1 MAFTPTQSL
10 YTASPITL
18 KDYQHAAR
26 LFVDDQFRLLP
37 KTKFLYHV
45 SFSINE
51 AALKSIDLVQRHR
64 NEINM
69 LVKSVDLPNFT
80 INTETLNQYN
90 RKKNVVTGHKYTAAN
105 IKFHD
110 DNMGLINQLWQNY
123 YAYYFAD
130 STSAKTSGAYNRNAT
145 KNFNYIKT
153 AYGFDNGSTLPF
165 FNSITIYQMARH
177 EYISYTLQNPIIAS
191 WNHGPLDA
199 ANQASH
205 DNSATIM
212 FEAVAYGNGTVTTD
226 DPPGFGS
233 EHYDQTPSPL
243 QGGGQVNSS
252 PSFVSNVNVQGNAQS
267 FVNNVTSTIN
277 GYQNLQNLP
286 AAPATSS
293 ASSLL
298 NTVQQGV
305 SGIQGIAFPVANTI
319 SNTVTATKVI
329 LGL

>member
-1 MAFTPTQSL
+1 MAFTSTRYLNSSSNTNL
-10 YTASPITL
+10 R
-18 KDYQHAAR
+18 DYQHAAR

-80 INTETLNQYN
+80 ISTETLNQYN

-130 STSAKTSGAYNRNAT
+130 SSSAKQSGAYNRTAT

-177 EYISYTLQNPIIAS
+177 EYVSYTLLNPIIAS
-191 WNHGPLDA
+191 WNHNPLSSTETTA
-199 ANQASH
+199 H

-212 FEAVAYGNGTVTTD
+212 FEAVAYNNGNVTAD

-233 EHYDQTPSPL
+233 EHYDRAPSPL
-243 QGGGQVNSS
+243 TGGVVPSSS

-267 FVNNVTSTIN
+267 FVNNLTTTIN
-277 GYQNLQNLP
+277 GYQNSQLIP
-286 AAPATSS
+286 APSTPSS

-305 SGIQGIAFPVANTI
+305 SGIQGIAFPVANAV

>member
-1 MAFTPTQSL
+1 MAFTPNQSL
-10 YTASPITL
+10 KSSPDINL

-51 AALKSIDLVQRHR
+51 AALRNIDIVQRHR

-69 LVKSVDLPNFT
+69 LVKSVDLPSVT
-80 INTETLNQYN
+80 ITTETLNQYN
-90 RKKNVVTGHKYTAAN
+90 RKKNVVTGHKWAAAN

-123 YAYYFAD
+123 YSYYFAD
-130 STSAKTSGAYNRNAT
+130 SISAQSAGTYNRTAT
-145 KNFNYIKT
+145 RGFDYIT
-153 AYGFDNGSTLPF
+153 TPYGFDNGSILPF

-177 EYISYTLQNPIIAS
+177 EYVSYILHTPIISA
-191 WNHGPLDA
+191 WNHGGLDYTSA
-199 ANQASH
+199 MPH
-205 DNSATIM
+205 ENSASIQ
-212 FEAVAYGNGTVTTD
+212 FEAVSYGNGMVTVD

-233 EHYDQTPSPL
+233 EHYDQSPSPL
-243 QGGGQVNSS
+243 SGGTQGSAS

-267 FVNNVTSTIN
+267 FVNNLTTTIN
-277 GYQNLQNLP
+277 GYQNSQSIP
-286 AAPATSS
+286 AASQGSKVSS
-293 ASSLL
+293 II

-305 SGIQGIAFPVANTI
+305 SGIQGIAFPVANAVSSTI
-319 SNTVTATKVI
+319 TATKSF

>member
-1 MAFTPTQSL
+1 MAFTPTQFLNS
-10 YTASPITL
+10 TPDFNL

-45 SFSINE
+45 SFSVNE

-80 INTETLNQYN
+80 INTEILNQYN

-130 STSAKTSGAYNRNAT
+130 SVSAQSAGAYNRTAT
-145 KNFNYIKT
+145 KGFDYVKT
-153 AYGFDNGSTLPF
+153 PYGFDNGSILPF

-177 EYISYTLQNPIIAS
+177 EYVSYTLHSPIIAS
-191 WNHGPLDA
+191 WNHGALDYT
-199 ANQASH
+199 NQASH

-212 FEAVAYGNGTVTTD
+212 FEAVSYGNGMVTTD

-233 EHYDQTPSPL
+233 EHYDQSPSTL
-243 QGGGQVNSS
+243 SGGTQGTAS

-267 FVNNVTSTIN
+267 FVNNLTTTVN
-277 GYQNLQNLP
+277 GYQNSQNIP
-286 AAPATSS
+286 AATQGGKLSS
-293 ASSLL
+293 IV

-305 SGIQGIAFPVANTI
+305 SGIQGIAFPVANAV
-319 SNTVTATKVI
+319 SNTITATKSI
-329 LGL
+329 LGI

>member
-1 MAFTPTQSL
+1 MAFTPTQYLNS
-10 YTASPITL
+10 SSNVNL

-80 INTETLNQYN
+80 ITTETLNQYN
-90 RKKNVVTGHKYTAAN
+90 RKKNVVTGHKYTVAN

-123 YAYYFAD
+123 YTYYFAD
-130 STSAKTSGAYNRNAT
+130 SISAQTAGAYGRTAT

-153 AYGFDNGSTLPF
+153 PYGFDNGSTLPF

-177 EYISYTLQNPIIAS
+177 EYVSYTLQNPIIAS
-191 WNHGPLDA
+191 WNHGPLSSTEA
-199 ANQASH
+199 TAH
-205 DNSATIM
+205 DNAATIM
-212 FEAVAYGNGTVTTD
+212 FEAVVYGNGKVTPD

-233 EHYDQTPSPL
+233 EHYDQSPSPL
-243 QGGGQVNSS
+243 SGGAQPTAS

-267 FVNNVTSTIN
+267 FVNNLTTTIN
-277 GYQNLQNLP
+277 GYQNSQNIP
-286 AAPATSS
+286 APSTPNS
-293 ASSLL
+293 AGSLL

-305 SGIQGIAFPVANTI
+305 SGIQGIAFPVATAV
-319 SNTVTATKVI
+319 SNTVQATKVV

>member
-1 MAFTPTQSL
+1 MAFTPTQYLNS
-10 YTASPITL
+10 SPTVNL

-51 AALKSIDLVQRHR
+51 AALKSIDLIQRHR

-69 LVKSVDLPNFT
+69 LVKSVDLPNYT
-80 INTETLNQYN
+80 ISTETLNQYN

-123 YAYYFAD
+123 YSYYFAD
-130 STSAKTSGAYNRNAT
+130 STSAKTAGSFNRTAT
-145 KNFNYIKT
+145 KNFDYIKT
-153 AYGFDNGSTLPF
+153 PYGFDNGSTLPF

-177 EYISYTLQNPIIAS
+177 EYVSYTLQSPIIAS
-191 WNHGPLDA
+191 WNHNLLDS
-199 ANQASH
+199 ANQTAH

-212 FEAVAYGNGTVTTD
+212 FEAVSYGNGMVTPD
-226 DPPGFGS
+226 DPPGFGA

-243 QGGGQVNSS
+243 QGGTQPNAS

-267 FVNNVTSTIN
+267 FVSNLTTTVN
-277 GYQNLQNLP
+277 GYQNSQNLP
-286 AAPATSS
+286 PPTQGGSVSS
-293 ASSLL
+293 IV
-298 NTVQQGV
+298 NNVQQGV
-305 SGIQGIAFPVANTI
+305 SGIQGISFPTATATG
-319 SNTVTATKVI
+319 NTVTATPVV
-329 LGL
+329 LGR

>member
-123 YAYYFAD
+123 YTYYFAD
-130 STSAKTSGAYNRNAT
+130 STSAKSSGAYNRTAT
-145 KNFNYIKT
+145 KNFNYVKT
-153 AYGFDNGSTLPF
+153 AYGLDNGSTLPF

-191 WNHGPLDA
+191 WNHGPLDS
-199 ANQASH
+199 ANQAPH

-212 FEAVAYGNGTVTTD
+212 FEAVAYGNGAVTAD

-267 FVNNVTSTIN
+267 FVNNLTSTIN
-277 GYQNLQNLP
+277 GYQNSQNLP
-286 AAPATSS
+286 SPPATSS